1 MQTQGVCKGDDSW
14 FSIEERARGYCLELN
29 QERKRGL
36 LELGAVRASEHKGLG
51 VSNQGRL

>member
-36 LELGAVRASEHKGLG
+36 LELGAVRAWEHKGLG